1 MAPYPEV
8 LDSVNRRLVFEPP
21 NFIFQ
26 KLVKNFIFQKLVK
39 RQRGIYMMDQQ
50 AYAISRMVGVIAGMT
65 YCVVLGGL
73 LLVHLQDNPLTIG
86 PPCV

>member
-26 KLVKNFIFQKLVK
+26 KLVK

-50 AYAISRMVGVIAGMT
+50 AYAISRVVGVIAGMT

>member
-21 NFIFQ
+21 
-26 KLVKNFIFQKLVK
+26 NFIFQKLVK